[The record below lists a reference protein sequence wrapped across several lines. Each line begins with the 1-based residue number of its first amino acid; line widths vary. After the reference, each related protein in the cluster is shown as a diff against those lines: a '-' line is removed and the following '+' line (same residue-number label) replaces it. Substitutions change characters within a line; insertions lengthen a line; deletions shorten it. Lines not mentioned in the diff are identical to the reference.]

1 MNNLDDTKRTDAPHA
16 PDEGQPN
23 PVVDVLSNAMGAML
37 ADSDMHELMKSF
49 GELNPRAIEKLT
61 PAEARAEPTIRDA
74 VRHLLEKQGRSASPE
89 TLVPGVV
96 RTRIIIPGPG
106 GPLPAFVYTPE
117 GLSPPDLSR
126 LQGQVV
132 TGSPLE
138 PNSPYMATPVYDP
151 TDPRTTPPNPAPSP
165 ESENA
170 LPVVVYFH
178 GGGWVIG
185 SAEVYDAAPR
195 TLAREAGAIVISVDY
210 RLAPEHP
217 FPAAWDD
224 ALASWTWAVDN
235 ATLLGGDPT
244 RMALAGESAGGNLAL
259 STAVAARDK
268 GLFQPR
274 HVLAVYPVTQT
285 GDLHTDS
292 YVKYAIAKP
301 LSRAMVEWFVGHTFP
316 NKDDAKNPRVDVLNA
331 NLEGLPPVTIVNAA
345 IDPLRADGG
354 LLETALRKAGVS
366 CDSQVFE
373 GVTHEFFGGT
383 AVLEKARAA
392 MVFAVG
398 RLRHDIA

>member
-1 MNNLDDTKRTDAPHA
+1 MNNLDDTKPTDAPHSH
-16 PDEGQPN
+16 DDGQPN
-23 PVVDVLSNAMGAML
+23 AVVDVLSNAMGAML
-37 ADSDMHELMKSF
+37 ADSDMHDLMKSF
-49 GELNPRAIEKLT
+49 GELNPRAIEKLS

-89 TLVPGVV
+89 TLVPGVI
-96 RTRIIIPGPG
+96 RTAITIPGPA

-117 GLSPPDLSR
+117 GTLPPDLAR
-126 LQGQVV
+126 FQGQAV
-132 TGSPLE
+132 TGNPLE
-138 PNSPYMATPVYDP
+138 PNSPSMATPAYDP
-151 TDPRTTPPNPAPSP
+151 TDPRTTPPNPAASP
-165 ESENA
+165 DSGNA
-170 LPVVVYFH
+170 LPVIVYFH

-185 SAEVYDAAPR
+185 SAEVYDSAPR

-235 ATLLGGDPT
+235 AALLGGDPT

-285 GDLHTDS
+285 QDLYTDS
-292 YVKYAIAKP
+292 YLEYAIAKP
-301 LSRAMVEWFVGHTFP
+301 LSRAMIEWFVGHTFP
-316 NKDDAKNPRVDVLNA
+316 AKDDAKDPRVDLVNA
-331 NLEGLPPVTIVNAA
+331 NLEGLPPITLINAA

-354 LLETALRKAGVS
+354 LLQKALRKVGAPY
-366 CDSQVFE
+366 DRQIFD
-373 GVTHEFFGGT
+373 GVTHEFFGCT

-398 RLRHDIA
+398 RLRHDLS